1 MADQSPAPLFFYQ
14 RDIIGNHET
23 WRRLGMSASTEI
35 GFQWWKLALNWQYI
49 LLVGGFKPFLFS
61 ISYMGCHPS
70 HWLSYFSR
78 WFKPPTRLVISP
90 AKYGDF
96 IGTWRYFINDAW
108 VKGLTPSSNWAS
120 LVGDS
125 HHLPTRCPIAKLVYT
140 LSFPQW
146 YPLVMSK

>member
-49 LLVGGFKPFLFS
+49 AGWWFQTFFIFHFIYGMSSFPLTFIFFKMVQTTNQIGNFSSQIWGF
-61 ISYMGCHPS
+61 
-70 HWLSYFSR
+70 HWDMKIFHH
-78 WFKPPTRLVISP
+78 
-90 AKYGDF
+90 
-96 IGTWRYFINDAW
+96 DAW